1 MEEDQMGFRPNRY
14 TIDNI
19 FINRL
24 IFKKLMNLIYIYI
37 CITYFLTMYR
47 RLSLYI
53 GIK

>member
-1 MEEDQMGFRPNRY
+1 VGFRPNRY

-24 IFKKLMNLIYIYI
+24 IFRKSMNFIYIYIYI
-37 CITYFLTMYR
+37 CIIYFLTMHR